1 MPELPE
7 VETVCRVMRR
17 ALQGKRIA
25 KVDVENDSIVFKG
38 APKPFLVEAL
48 EGRVLTGV
56 GRKGKTWWLETDAEP
71 VVYGHLGMSGWIRE
85 LGMPTT
91 RLIEHG
97 NAPLD
102 DESGRPRFLKLMLHA
117 EDGARVALTDGRR
130 LARVWLGGPAAEE
143 KKLAE
148 LGPDMRDEPWQVER
162 LAPILAKRKAPI
174 KAMLLD
180 QKLFCGVGNW
190 IADEVLFQAGI
201 APARAASSL
210 SENEVAKLVHM
221 LGVILGV
228 SVDAEADAER
238 YPDGWLFPHRWGG
251 ARGSSHVL
259 GHEIVRETIG
269 GRTTAWV
276 PDLQR

>member
-17 ALQGKRIA
+17 ALLGKRIA
-25 KVDVENDSIVFKG
+25 KVEVENDGIVFKG
-38 APKPFLVEAL
+38 APKALLVEAL
-48 EGRVLTGV
+48 EGRVLQAV
-56 GRKGKTWWLETDAEP
+56 GRKGKTWWLETEAEP

-102 DESGRPRFLKLMLHA
+102 DASGRPRFLKLMLHA
-117 EDGARVALTDGRR
+117 EDGARIALTDGRR
-130 LARVWLGGPAAEE
+130 LARVWLGGAAADEA
-143 KKLAE
+143 KLAE
-148 LGPDMRDEPWQVER
+148 LGPDMRDEPWTVDG

-174 KAMLLD
+174 KSMLLD

-210 SENEVAKLVHM
+210 STPEVAALIEKL
-221 LGVILGV
+221 GTILEA
-228 SVDAEADAER
+228 SVEAEADAER
-238 YPDGWLFPHRWGG
+238 YPEGWLFTHRWGG
-251 ARGSSHVL
+251 AKGSTHVM
-259 GHEIVRETIG
+259 GQEIVRETIG

-276 PDLQR
+276 PTRQR